1 MDYLDNKIKLL
12 LLKDKNYLIVEEGK
26 GPSTDNS
33 VVQITQKKMDEL
45 KLEKSETVI
54 LKGRKRKQ
62 LVLILLPDDSNSLSD
77 NKVRLN
83 EVSRNNLGV
92 KKGDFITINTYRT
105 LPFLNIVK
113 ILPIEETIKG
123 ISGDLAKDYLIP
135 YFKDSFR
142 PITKSEIFKCKKN
155 ENIVEFQIVESDQN
169 FGIVAPQTII
179 FNEGDPIKREDI
191 KRNEGVGY
199 NDFGGYK
206 NQIFSLFNLIVS
218 SLDHIELYNNLGIKH
233 AKGILIYGPHGT
245 GKTLLT
251 NVISNEIDCFSFI
264 LNGYEIMSKSFEE
277 AKHDLNLAFAEIIKG
292 CPSIL
297 IIDNIDVI
305 SKKSK
310 IKSEFE
316 KKILSL
322 LIYLMDTLR
331 PKNRIIVIGTAT
343 NIEDIDPLLR
353 TNDKFYKEIEIGIPD
368 VNERLEILKIH
379 TEKMKL
385 DEEIKL
391 KNIAL
396 MTENFV
402 GADLAQ
408 ICNDAGY
415 QCMMEKTKD
424 IGLNG
429 ITKEILDSMKITKQN
444 FISAIEQKK
453 AKLKKENLKSTDS
466 NCDTDLSWNFNV

>member
-1 MDYLDNKIKLL
+1 M
-12 LLKDKNYLIVEEGK
+12 
-26 GPSTDNS
+26 
-33 VVQITQKKMDEL
+33 
-45 KLEKSETVI
+45 
-54 LKGRKRKQ
+54 
-62 LVLILLPDDSNSLSD
+62 
-77 NKVRLN
+77 
-83 EVSRNNLGV
+83 
-92 KKGDFITINTYRT
+92 
-105 LPFLNIVK
+105 
-113 ILPIEETIKG
+113 
-123 ISGDLAKDYLIP
+123 
-135 YFKDSFR
+135 
-142 PITKSEIFKCKKN
+142 
-155 ENIVEFQIVESDQN
+155 
-169 FGIVAPQTII
+169 
-179 FNEGDPIKREDI
+179 
-191 KRNEGVGY
+191 
-199 NDFGGYK
+199 
-206 NQIFSLFNLIVS
+206 S

-316 KKILSL
+316 KEILSL

-444 FISAIEQKK
+444 FISAIEHKK
-453 AKLKKENLKSTDS
+453 AKLKKGK
-466 NCDTDLSWNFNV
+466 FKKHRQ